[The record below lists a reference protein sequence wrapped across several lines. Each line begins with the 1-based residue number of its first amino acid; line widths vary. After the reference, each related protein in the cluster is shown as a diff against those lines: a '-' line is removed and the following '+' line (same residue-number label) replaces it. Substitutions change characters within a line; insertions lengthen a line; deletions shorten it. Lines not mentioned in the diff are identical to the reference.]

1 MSYKFKNVIVRKP
14 SKSIVNAISSKNI
27 KPDYQKICNEHKKYI
42 ETLISLKINVF
53 TLGALED
60 YPDSVFIEDPA
71 LAYDDHCI
79 LLRPG
84 TKSRFGESKILSRDI
99 KNYFKKLLFIENG
112 KIEGGDILRINKHFI
127 IGLSDRTN
135 KEGAENLSYLLTS
148 LGATVDISS
157 TPKDILHFKTDCSLI
172 DDHTILVTK
181 KMKKKLNIFKKKYNI
196 IEVPEGEEIAANS
209 IRINDHLLIPE
220 GFKKT
225 EDLLSKNY
233 DLILLKVSEI
243 SKVDAG
249 LSCMSIRW

>member
-1 MSYKFKNVIVRKP
+1 MIITKFIFIY
-14 SKSIVNAISSKNI
+14 SEEF
-27 KPDYQKICNEHKKYI
+27 QKMTI
-42 ETLISLKINVF
+42 
-53 TLGALED
+53 
-60 YPDSVFIEDPA
+60 
-71 LAYDDHCI
+71 YDFH
-79 LLRPG
+79 
-84 TKSRFGESKILSRDI
+84 SRHPNLS
-99 KNYFKKLLFIENG
+99 
-112 KIEGGDILRINKHFI
+112 IEGGDILRINKHFI

-172 DDHTILVTK
+172 DDHTILITK
-181 KMKKKLNIFKKKYNI
+181 KLKKKLNIFKKKYNI

-233 DLILLKVSEI
+233 NLILLKVLI
-243 SKVDAG
+243 FKNDDKF
-249 LSCMSIRW
+249 

>member
-1 MSYKFKNVIVRKP
+1 MSYKFKNAIVRKP
-14 SKSIVNAISSKNI
+14 GKSIINGISSRNI
-27 KPDYQKICNEHKKYI
+27 KPDYQKICNEHKEYI
-42 ETLISLKINVF
+42 ETLISLNINVF
-53 TLGALED
+53 TLGAVED

-99 KNYFKKLLFIENG
+99 KKYFKKLLFTENG
-112 KIEGGDILRINKHFI
+112 KIEGGDILRINNHFI

-172 DDHTILVTK
+172 DDDTILVTK
-181 KMKKKLNIFKKKYNI
+181 KIKKLNIFEKKYNI
-196 IEVPEGEEIAANS
+196 IEVPDGEEIAANS
-209 IRINDHLLIPE
+209 IRINDHLLIPK

-225 EDLLSKNY
+225 EDLLAKNY
-233 DLILLKVSEI
+233 NLILLEI
-243 SKVDAG
+243 NEITKVDAG